1 MGCVRELNV
10 PPYCKNRNP
19 LIASLWIWSGDGEN
33 VCQKF
38 YQLSLRLGVKHLL
51 SDCPE
56 IMTSRSHKLV
66 SVTENDN
73 SPFVAETVQFFAAG
87 WNDWHQH
94 HRCDRAMPPFSPMSS
109 AKKADLIES
118 GHQLTVITSCITYIS
133 LASIYFNSQCIN
145 VVQRASCVINV
156 LTACKNFRNLIAQ
169 CQQIA
174 MVHSFPASNV

>member
-1 MGCVRELNV
+1 MFLLIVRIGTHSLPAYGFGQEMERMSVKSFINWAFALVLNISWV
-10 PPYCKNRNP
+10 IALKLWHHARTSLSVSLKMTILP
-19 LIASLWIWSGDGEN
+19 LL
-33 VCQKF
+33 
-38 YQLSLRLGVKHLL
+38 
-51 SDCPE
+51 P
-56 IMTSRSHKLV
+56 T
-66 SVTENDN
+66 
-73 SPFVAETVQFFAAG
+73 PFNFFAAG

-118 GHQLTVITSCITYIS
+118 GYQLTVITSCITYIS